1 VGDPRKGLRHLLVAY
16 DQLRARG
23 VAATLDIV
31 GELGGATPPSPR
43 HGLTYHGPLHL
54 ADLLAHYRACDV
66 FVAPSTGQE
75 SFGIVLLEAMACGRP
90 VVCSD
95 IEGYRRTVDPQGALL
110 LPPGDADAL
119 AQGLAELAGQP
130 ARRQRMG

>member
-1 VGDPRKGLRHLLVAY
+1 
-16 DQLRARG
+16 
-23 VAATLDIV
+23 
-31 GELGGATPPSPR
+31 
-43 HGLTYHGPLHL
+43 
-54 ADLLAHYRACDV
+54 
-66 FVAPSTGQE
+66 
-75 SFGIVLLEAMACGRP
+75 MACGRP

-130 ARRQRMG
+130 ARRQRMGVVNRERATAFDWTAVSRSLRAIYAEAIETHASVRRAGGAAPPDRGDKPAIVSELFRPEHEALQLTRADLL